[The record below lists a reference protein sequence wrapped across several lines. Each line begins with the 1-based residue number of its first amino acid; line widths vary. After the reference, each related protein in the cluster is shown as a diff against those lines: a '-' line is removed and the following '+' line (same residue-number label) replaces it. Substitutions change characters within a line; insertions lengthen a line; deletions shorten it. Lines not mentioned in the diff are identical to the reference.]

1 MTLRAAAGERRDSS
15 ATTRPSSFR
24 PDIQSLRAVAIL
36 AVLLNHLWPA
46 RVTGGY
52 VGVDIFFVISG
63 FLISS
68 HLFKEVTATGRLRL
82 GRFYAKRVRRLL
94 PAALFVLAAGA
105 VATAIFLPYP
115 RWNRAGSEIIASA
128 AYFENWFLAAMSIDY
143 SALNDS
149 ATVAQHYW
157 SLSVEE
163 QFYFVWPVLIVVAS
177 AVALR
182 RGRSQRAGVVVML
195 TTLAVLSLASSVI
208 FTALTP
214 NPAYFVTYTRVWE
227 FAIGGL
233 VALLATQL
241 RLQAAV
247 TNALSAAGFTAIGIS
262 VFFFDDH
269 TPFPG
274 LWALVPVLGTAAVI
288 IAGMDRQRQWHAP
301 VTSSRPVQ
309 WLGGV
314 SYSLYLWHWPLI
326 VIVPFALTT
335 ALSTPLKIIILVASL
350 GLAWATKK
358 LVEDPGQK
366 WPALVASSSRT
377 FVAMAIGISVVAL
390 AGAGLVAA
398 HAVRAD
404 ADRPPTEAVTGSC
417 VGPNALDSENECS
430 DPFGPAIDAVM
441 GPRNEYFYAP
451 PECGPFEAILQYG
464 DKKTT
469 VRCDFSDGSASAEEV
484 WLVGDS
490 HAQQWQGAIFDLARQ
505 YGWKVT
511 TSYLGGCPA
520 VDVPFIGFRGP
531 WSAAEATVCNQ
542 WSNDVSA
549 KILDESPSIVFTSSA
564 GRNQLVD
571 DGSGRPQVDQFADGL
586 GRSWQRWADAGSQV
600 VALAN
605 VPYNAEVR
613 PADCVLLNP
622 SDPVVCARPSAEA
635 QPPDPY
641 LIAAE
646 RLKRADVIAIDFDR
660 FFCPKG
666 VCYAVIGGLPVFYDG
681 DHLNLEYVRLLAP
694 TVSSALQDASA
705 FEG

>member
-1 MTLRAAAGERRDSS
+1 MNLNPAAEERTKNG
-15 ATTRPSSFR
+15 ATTRRSSFR

-36 AVLLNHLWPA
+36 AVLLNHLWPG

-82 GRFYAKRVRRLL
+82 GRFYARRVRRLL
-94 PAALFVLAAGA
+94 PAALLVLAAGA

-163 QFYFVWPVLIVVAS
+163 QFYFVWPVLIVAAS
-177 AVALR
+177 AMALR
-182 RGRSQRAGVVVML
+182 WGRSQRAGVVVML

-208 FTALTP
+208 LTALTP

-227 FAIGGL
+227 FAVGGL
-233 VALLATQL
+233 VALLTTQL
-241 RLQAAV
+241 RLRMAV
-247 TNALSAAGFTAIGIS
+247 SNALSAVGFAAIGIS
-262 VFFFDDH
+262 VFFFDDQ

-288 IAGMDRQRQWHAP
+288 IAGMGGQRQWHAP
-301 VTSSRPVQ
+301 LTSSRPVQ

-326 VIVPFALTT
+326 VVVPFALTT
-335 ALSTPLKIIILVASL
+335 ALSGTLKVAILAASL
-350 GLAWATKK
+350 GLAWVTKK
-358 LVEDPGQK
+358 FIEEPGQK
-366 WPALVASSSRT
+366 WPALVASSGRT
-377 FVAMAIGISVVAL
+377 FIAMAVGIGFVAV
-390 AGAGLVAA
+390 AGAGLIAA

-404 ADRPPTEAVTGSC
+404 ADRPPQEAITGSC
-417 VGPNALDSENECS
+417 VGPNALAPENECS
-430 DPFGPAIDAVM
+430 DPFGPAADPVM

-451 PECGPFEAILQYG
+451 PECGPFEEILQYG

-469 VRCDFSDGSASAEEV
+469 VRCDFSDGSSSAEEV

-490 HAQQWQGAIFDLARQ
+490 HAQQWQGAVFDLAREN
-505 YGWKVT
+505 GWKVT
-511 TSYLGGCPA
+511 TSYFGGCPA
-520 VDVPFIGFRGP
+520 VDAPFTGFRAP
-531 WSAAEATVCNQ
+531 WSAAEAGVCNQ
-542 WSNDVSA
+542 WSEDVSA
-549 KILDESPSIVFTSSA
+549 RIVKESPGLVFTSSA

-571 DGSGRPQVDQFADGL
+571 DGSGRPQVEQFADGL
-586 GRSWQRWADAGSQV
+586 GRLWQRWADAGSQV

-635 QPPDPY
+635 QPADPY

-646 RLKRADVIAIDFDR
+646 RLNHADVIAIDFNR
-660 FFCPKG
+660 FFCPQG
-666 VCYAVIGGLPVFYDG
+666 VCYSVIGGLPVFYDG

-694 TVSSALQDASA
+694 TISSALESTSA
-705 FEG
+705 LKG

>member
-1 MTLRAAAGERRDSS
+1 MTLRSDVAEANRRKVDSRRS
-15 ATTRPSSFR
+15 HFR

-36 AVLLNHLWPA
+36 AVLFNHLWPG
-46 RVTGGY
+46 RLTGGY
-52 VGVDIFFVISG
+52 VGVDVFFVISG
-63 FLISS
+63 FLITG
-68 HLFKEVTATGRLRL
+68 HLFKEVAVTGRLRL
-82 GRFYAKRVRRLL
+82 SRFYARRVRRLL
-94 PAALFVLAAGA
+94 PAALLVLAFGA
-105 VATAIFLPYP
+105 VATAVFLPYP

-163 QFYFVWPVLIVVAS
+163 QFYFVWPVLIVFAC
-177 AVALR
+177 AMALR
-182 RGRSQRAGVVVML
+182 AGRSKRAGVIVML
-195 TTLAVLSLASSVI
+195 ATLAALSLASSVV

-227 FAIGGL
+227 FAAGGL

-241 RLQAAV
+241 RLGIV
-247 TNALSAAGFTAIGIS
+247 LSNALSVAGFAAIGAS
-262 VFFFDDH
+262 AFFFDDR

-274 LWALVPVLGTAAVI
+274 LWALVPVLGTVAVI
-288 IAGMDRQRQWHAP
+288 VAGMGGQRQWHAP
-301 VTSSRPVQ
+301 LTSSRPVQ
-309 WLGGV
+309 WLGGI

-326 VIVPFALTT
+326 VVVPFALTT
-335 ALSTPLKIIILVASL
+335 SLTGMLKVAILIVSL

-358 LVEDPGQK
+358 FVEEPGQK
-366 WPALVASSSRT
+366 WPALVASPSRT
-377 FVAMAIGISVVAL
+377 FIAMVAGIAVVAL
-390 AGAGLVAA
+390 AGAGLIAA
-398 HAVRAD
+398 HGVRAE
-404 ADRPPTEAVTGSC
+404 ADRPPREVVTGSC
-417 VGPNALDSENECS
+417 VGPNALVPENECA
-430 DPFGPAIDAVM
+430 DPFGPATDVVM

-451 PECGPFEAILQYG
+451 PECAPFEAILQYG

-469 VRCDFSDGSASAEEV
+469 VRCDFSNGSPSAEEV

-490 HAQQWQGAIFDLARQ
+490 HAQQWQGAIFDLARKN
-505 YGWKVT
+505 GWKVT
-511 TSYLGGCPA
+511 TSYFGGCPA
-520 VDVPFIGFRGP
+520 VDAPFIGFRVP
-531 WSAAEATVCNQ
+531 WAAAEARACNQ
-542 WSNDVSA
+542 WSNDLSSEIV
-549 KILDESPSIVFTSSA
+549 KESPTFVFTSSA

-571 DGSGRPQVDQFADGL
+571 DGSGRPQIDQFADGL
-586 GRSWQRWADAGSQV
+586 GRSWQQWADAGSQV

-622 SDPVVCARPSAEA
+622 GDPAVCARPSADA

-646 RLKRADVIAIDFDR
+646 RLTRTDVIAIDFNQY
-660 FFCPKG
+660 FCPQG
-666 VCYAVIGGLPVFYDG
+666 VCHAVIGGIPVFYDG

-694 TVSSALQDASA
+694 TISAALGGTSVRD
-705 FEG
+705 G